1 MPLTRDE
8 ESFLIDIVR
17 EAARQHILPRF
28 RALPEDAIS
37 SKTAD
42 DDLVTIADQQAEKHI
57 AAALAGGA
65 LGEVLVVGEEAVEE
79 DPDLPAR
86 IPGAA
91 RAVIVDPVDG
101 TWNFAHGLAN
111 FGVIVA
117 VTEEG
122 ETVFSLLYDPVLD
135 DWILARK
142 GGGTWFCRPDAEPR
156 RLAMPAQPSAATGG
170 FVPLRLFPLDQQP
183 KLAAELMAGSRTYSL
198 GCACHEYRMLAQGN
212 ARYALGVKPKPW
224 DHAAGVLAVTEA
236 GGRAGMLDG
245 TPYRP
250 GAVPAGVLLT
260 AQSPALFDEMKA
272 RLAWLSEEGAA

>member
-1 MPLTRDE
+1 MTRDE

-28 RALPEDAIS
+28 RQLPEDAIAAKS
-37 SKTAD
+37 AD

-65 LGEVLVVGEEAVEE
+65 LGEVLVVGEEAVED
-79 DPDLPAR
+79 DPALTAR

-91 RAVIVDPVDG
+91 RCVIVDPVDG

-117 VTEEG
+117 VVEEG

-142 GGGTWFCRPDAEPR
+142 GGGTWFCRPDSEPR
-156 RLAMPAQPSAATGG
+156 RLTMPAHPSPATGG
-170 FVPLRLFPLDQQP
+170 FVPLRLFPLADQP
-183 KLAAELMAGSRTYSL
+183 RLAAELMAGTRTYSL
-198 GCACHEYRMLAQGN
+198 ACACHEYRMMAQGFG
-212 ARYALGVKPKPW
+212 RYCMGVKPKPW
-224 DHAAGVLAVTEA
+224 DHAAGVLAVIEA
-236 GGRAGMLDG
+236 GGKAGMLDG

-250 GAVPAGVLLT
+250 GPAPDGILLS
-260 AQSPALFDEMKA
+260 AQSPALFDEMMAK
-272 RLAWLSEEGAA
+272 LSWMSDGADA

>member
-28 RALPEDAIS
+28 RALPEDAIA

-79 DPDLPAR
+79 DPGLPGR

-117 VTEEG
+117 VVEEG
-122 ETVFSLLYDPVLD
+122 ETVFSLLYDPVVD

-156 RLAMPAQPSAATGG
+156 RLTMPVHPSPATGG
-170 FVPLRLFPLDQQP
+170 FLPLRLFPLADQP
-183 KLAAELMAGSRTYSL
+183 RLAAEGGSPGRQAICGPDRRDASGMCGGIAPGITPPRQPARSRRARC
-198 GCACHEYRMLAQGN
+198 GRCATGRPRGHSRRHSG
-212 ARYALGVKPKPW
+212 R
-224 DHAAGVLAVTEA
+224 AAGRDAA
-236 GGRAGMLDG
+236 RRAG
-245 TPYRP
+245 R
-250 GAVPAGVLLT
+250 
-260 AQSPALFDEMKA
+260 
-272 RLAWLSEEGAA
+272 